1 MPPFSIHLHGNIHLE
16 VDPLASEFRE
26 EMHVDKLR
34 SNQPHSLYRFK
45 ADFFLFLWVFL
56 CFLHFLQL
64 GNSSITFVISK
75 HKSHNK
81 KLKAHIQNAD
91 PNHLP
96 NTVMGTLGLG
106 CGFLSCA
113 VVSSWRLTLS
123 ANNWDLLIP
132 PLSTGASSTKRA
144 EKGDG
149 VLRCLSPEE

>member
-1 MPPFSIHLHGNIHLE
+1 MFSLEVPRTPLGPCLNLIQLGLMPPFSIHLHGNIHLE

-45 ADFFLFLWVFL
+45 VDFFLFLWVFL

-106 CGFLSCA
+106 LW
-113 VVSSWRLTLS
+113 V
-123 ANNWDLLIP
+123 P
-132 PLSTGASSTKRA
+132 
-144 EKGDG
+144 
-149 VLRCLSPEE
+149 VLCSRVLMEAYSIS